1 MKPVLLLAANKVAV
15 SIYVNSD
22 VTMLGWYCGNYYIGI
37 YEIAVKIY
45 TVVKRILAAVYTV
58 FVPRFSY
65 YVGQGDTDS
74 IKRMYTRLVS
84 TLTLVVVPAAVGLI
98 FISEKVILIM
108 GGKEYIEAVPVLQI
122 LSVGLIGAVFGG
134 EITYCLNIPLSRE
147 KNNIKATSFS
157 AAVNILLNIMLIPR
171 FKQNGAAVTTVISE
185 FCVFIYCICSFKDIK
200 EYLDF
205 KKWRTALAH
214 AAVGCVT
221 VATVTVCVCYVT
233 NNTILHIILVLLFGM
248 LLYFVE
254 LLLLNDENV
263 LEFIKKLRRL

>member
-1 MKPVLLLAANKVAV
+1 
-15 SIYVNSD
+15 
-22 VTMLGWYCGNYYIGI
+22 
-37 YEIAVKIY
+37 
-45 TVVKRILAAVYTV
+45 
-58 FVPRFSY
+58 
-65 YVGQGDTDS
+65 
-74 IKRMYTRLVS
+74 
-84 TLTLVVVPAAVGLI
+84 
-98 FISEKVILIM
+98 
-108 GGKEYIEAVPVLQI
+108 
-122 LSVGLIGAVFGG
+122 
-134 EITYCLNIPLSRE
+134 
-147 KNNIKATSFS
+147 
-157 AAVNILLNIMLIPR
+157 MLIPR

-233 NNTILHIILVLLFGM
+233 NNTIFHIILVLLFGM
-248 LLYFVE
+248 LLYFAE